1 MGAVGRLQ
9 WAVGGRA
16 AQTGCAGPLFENR
29 VRFPEVAVFV
39 VTEPFVDG
47 DRGLVARGDVQKNV
61 VAARIEEV
69 SRNGGGDSGRVPV
82 ATCRRVGH
90 DNVAQ
95 LRAKCA
101 RGSVGDM
108 HRLRR
113 GSSGTIGRR
122 VDSRGAGGIENV
134 SLVRSRP
141 HEAQ

>member
-1 MGAVGRLQ
+1 MGAVGSGQ
-9 WAVGGRA
+9 WEVGGRA
-16 AQTGCAGPLFENR
+16 VQTGSAAPLFENR

-61 VAARIEEV
+61 DARIEEV

-82 ATCRRVGH
+82 APCRRVGH